1 MTSAPLFE
9 ARNLC
14 KAYGPAEGR
23 VHALADVTLS
33 IAEGEFLAITGPSG
47 SGKSTLLGLL
57 GLLSRP
63 SEGRLFFR
71 GEDTAAFSHAR
82 AAALRNSEI
91 GFVFQSFQL
100 LDRHSA
106 LENVGMPLLYANA
119 NPVERRERALEA
131 LGRVGLSD
139 RATHYPAELS
149 GGEQQRVAIARAI
162 INAPNVILADE
173 PTGALDSRAGTEI
186 IDILKALNR
195 TGTTVVVITHN
206 GNVAAEAHRQVKLAD
221 GRLTSVA
228 SDMADPGD
236 GEQ

>member
-221 GRLTSVA
+221 GRLASVA

>member
-1 MTSAPLFE
+1 MTSRPLFE
-9 ARNLC
+9 ARNLS
-14 KAYGPAEGR
+14 KVYGPPEGR
-23 VHALADVTLS
+23 VHALVDVNLS
-33 IAEGEFLAITGPSG
+33 IARGEFLAITGPSG

-63 SEGRLFFR
+63 SEGQLFFS
-71 GEDTAAFSHAR
+71 GEDTAAFSHSR

-119 NPVERRERALEA
+119 SPGERRERALEA

-139 RATHYPAELS
+139 RVTHYPAELS

-186 IDILKALNR
+186 IDILKTLNHA
-195 TGTTVVVITHN
+195 GTTVVVITHN
-206 GNVAAEAHRQVKLAD
+206 GHVAAEADRQVKLAD
-221 GRLTSVA
+221 GRLAGETCA
-228 SDMADPGD
+228 AANPGD
-236 GEQ
+236 GDQ